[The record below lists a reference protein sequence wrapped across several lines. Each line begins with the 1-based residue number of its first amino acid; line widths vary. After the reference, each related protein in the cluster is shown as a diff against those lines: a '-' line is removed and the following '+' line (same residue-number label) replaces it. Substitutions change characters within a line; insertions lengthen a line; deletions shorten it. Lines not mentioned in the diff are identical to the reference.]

1 MVRVHVSLL
10 ASFLGGLDERAARRR
25 TITDLN
31 RALRNHIHMCRLN
44 FGRGRAVPHGRKLFV
59 HHSVNMR
66 KPYKPK
72 ATWGDLL
79 PIFVD

>member
-1 MVRVHVSLL
+1 
-10 ASFLGGLDERAARRR
+10 
-25 TITDLN
+25 
-31 RALRNHIHMCRLN
+31 MCRLN
-44 FGRGRAVPHGRKLFV
+44 FGRGRAVPPGRDLFV

-79 PIFVD
+79 PVYVD